1 MQTLFE
7 WEFRRSDVQPILEH
21 VLESHGRKIENREFI
36 EHLLAGV
43 LEHLEEIRA
52 VVQSVA
58 PEWPLD
64 QIAPVDRIVLY
75 MGIYELKWGD
85 QESVPPAVAIN
96 EAIEL
101 AKDYGGENSGKF
113 VNGALSTVLKQMGGQ
128 PEGGKAAEE
137 ATDAGDKPAKK
148 SKKNG

>member
-7 WEFRRSDVQPILEH
+7 WEFRPGDVQAILNH
-21 VLESHGRKIENREFI
+21 VLDSHGRKIENLEFI
-36 EHLLAGV
+36 NHLLAGV

-52 VVQSVA
+52 FVQEVA

-113 VNGALSTVLKQMGGQ
+113 VNGALSTVLKKI
-128 PEGGKAAEE
+128 GKQAEIQAEVVPAAEP
-137 ATDAGDKPAKK
+137 KPKK
-148 SKKNG
+148 QSKKK